1 METKAIAFA
10 GEYSLTRDKAGTLEK
25 VRRETGADL
34 TAVITGGAF
43 RADGTPHLLGSA
55 GQQDAALDAGADIVL
70 RLPVIATLS
79 GFDTQAFATM
89 SLCDRVG
96 AFENLMVPVHG
107 IQLPLLEELAMFL
120 FKEPMPYQ
128 KRVRQLLEE
137 GLSPAKARAKG
148 AEAFV
153 PGVEQVLLDP
163 LDSYAVELRLA
174 ALRRYSRVKI
184 APFEVRTC
192 EIGEISG
199 TEALSCGAVEN
210 GAYEEEGKAP
220 WDRLLAEELAR
231 YLSEK
236 DTRTLREQAQMT
248 PSCPWQITENLVRCR
263 DELLRCCSFM
273 EMAETLSTVKVS
285 PEQVRRGLLML
296 LLGIRLPN
304 LSIAGLEAFCPY
316 VRVDGMKSSSSG
328 EWESVLRKAEARVIA
343 RDGLV
348 LSPVPP
354 DESRMRLA
362 AFDTAADALWNK
374 IMSGRTAE

>member
-1 METKAIAFA
+1 
-10 GEYSLTRDKAGTLEK
+10 
-25 VRRETGADL
+25 
-34 TAVITGGAF
+34 
-43 RADGTPHLLGSA
+43 
-55 GQQDAALDAGADIVL
+55 
-70 RLPVIATLS
+70 
-79 GFDTQAFATM
+79 
-89 SLCDRVG
+89 
-96 AFENLMVPVHG
+96 VPVDVCS
-107 IQLPLLEELAMFL
+107 PE
-120 FKEPMPYQ
+120 
-128 KRVRQLLEE
+128 KRIDLRDVC
-137 GLSPAKARAKG
+137 SPEKRS
-148 AEAFV
+148 
-153 PGVEQVLLDP
+153 D
-163 LDSYAVELRLA
+163 R
-174 ALRRYSRVKI
+174 
-184 APFEVRTC
+184 
-192 EIGEISG
+192 
-199 TEALSCGAVEN
+199 TEACSPEVSSCPTAEKEDRKGEAEVH
-210 GAYEEEGKAP
+210 AP